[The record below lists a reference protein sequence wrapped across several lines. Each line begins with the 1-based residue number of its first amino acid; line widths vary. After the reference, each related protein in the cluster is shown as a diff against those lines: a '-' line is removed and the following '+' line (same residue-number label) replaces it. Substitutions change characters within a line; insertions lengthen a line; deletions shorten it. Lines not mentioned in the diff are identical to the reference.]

1 MPPDPNMMKSLKKLM
16 KTEHGKNSKLV
27 QEGINK
33 AIREKNCDALKILL
47 TSPLPAFSG
56 EGCYYT
62 SRTLFLH
69 NAISCTSIEV
79 LKILLADDRFDVN
92 KVEICSKGEMPPL
105 DLACQLGKMEMVK
118 MLLEHPK
125 LDVKHWNFIHKS
137 IEHMKIKSFHML
149 LADHRFDVNQICRG
163 MVVFG
168 ESEDMTP
175 EEFTP
180 LMLAC
185 QWEKQRHHEGI
196 RASCEMKMVK
206 SLIDHPRVDV
216 NFMSK
221 KTCNSALDYTRNLD
235 IAQLLLNH
243 KNVSHSYTQHKL
255 IKKLRETCPLKFSK
269 IQDKDSKEDMEF
281 QFELVKILMGNN
293 IENGFCL
300 KNIFDVEYDQLGWF
314 GTRIVEE
321 MEMKIRE
328 EYYKGNFDVSEHTEE
343 SFGNEAFGLSMDI
356 WQALLLKCK
365 CVQCL
370 FFKEQYKMEPDL
382 PHIREQHGIYKI
394 VPVFVSKFSDSGIG
408 PSDTDHKN
416 PKPKKKNVAKCIVE
430 KKLSEMLYKNELCSF
445 EDYCNITFLALLI
458 STPMP
463 EVLNNILLIEST
475 SSEFNF
481 ANELD
486 GIINGTMPIAE
497 ISQDHKLKNMIVQ
510 TDIQT
515 RNDKRKVITYTIR
528 WKQRIWAEINEEH
541 SDIIER
547 KENERKE
554 NERKENER
562 KENERKEN
570 ERKENERKET
580 ERKDTE
586 RKETERKETDRK
598 ENERKENERKE
609 KIDGSSSCA
618 TEKPEAREDYSKLCW
633 ACSVTEVKLYK
644 CGGCRKARYCS
655 DKCIRDDRIEHM
667 DYCDK
672 VKEKRKLKKLS

>member
-1 MPPDPNMMKSLKKLM
+1 
-16 KTEHGKNSKLV
+16 
-27 QEGINK
+27 
-33 AIREKNCDALKILL
+33 
-47 TSPLPAFSG
+47 
-56 EGCYYT
+56 
-62 SRTLFLH
+62 
-69 NAISCTSIEV
+69 
-79 LKILLADDRFDVN
+79 
-92 KVEICSKGEMPPL
+92 
-105 DLACQLGKMEMVK
+105 
-118 MLLEHPK
+118 
-125 LDVKHWNFIHKS
+125 
-137 IEHMKIKSFHML
+137 
-149 LADHRFDVNQICRG
+149 
-163 MVVFG
+163 
-168 ESEDMTP
+168 
-175 EEFTP
+175 
-180 LMLAC
+180 
-185 QWEKQRHHEGI
+185 
-196 RASCEMKMVK
+196 
-206 SLIDHPRVDV
+206 
-216 NFMSK
+216 
-221 KTCNSALDYTRNLD
+221 
-235 IAQLLLNH
+235 
-243 KNVSHSYTQHKL
+243 
-255 IKKLRETCPLKFSK
+255 
-269 IQDKDSKEDMEF
+269 
-281 QFELVKILMGNN
+281 
-293 IENGFCL
+293 
-300 KNIFDVEYDQLGWF
+300 
-314 GTRIVEE
+314 
-321 MEMKIRE
+321 MKIRE
-328 EYYKGNFDVSEHTEE
+328 EYYRGNFDVSEE

-370 FFKEQYKMEPDL
+370 FFKEQYKKEPDL
-382 PHIREQHGIYKI
+382 PYIREQHGIYKI

-430 KKLSEMLYKNELCSF
+430 KKLSEMLYKNELCLF

-562 KENERKEN
+562 KES

-580 ERKDTE
+580 
-586 RKETERKETDRK
+586 
-598 ENERKENERKE
+598 ERKENERKE

-618 TEKPEAREDYSKLCW
+618 TEKPKAREDYSKLCW

-655 DKCIRDDRIEHM
+655 DKCIRDDRDEHM

-672 VKEKRKLKKLS
+672 VKEKRKLKKLSGE